1 MAKLNKM
8 YYYTSTGE
16 KKLNCY
22 MVPIPKDLVEKTKL
36 ENVDIQW
43 KVEKD
48 KLILERKTIDKIK

>member
-22 MVPIPKDLVEKTKL
+22 TIPIPKALVEQAKL
-36 ENVDIQW
+36 ENVDI
-43 KVEKD
+43 KVIVENNTIIIK
-48 KLILERKTIDKIK
+48 RK